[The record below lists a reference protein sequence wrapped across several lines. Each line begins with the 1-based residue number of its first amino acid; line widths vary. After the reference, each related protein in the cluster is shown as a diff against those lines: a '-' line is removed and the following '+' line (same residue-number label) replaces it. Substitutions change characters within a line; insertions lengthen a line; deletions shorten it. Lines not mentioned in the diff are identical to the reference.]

1 MVENLK
7 CWPIISQVHTYTYN
21 AAKVIANYLKPVCQN
36 EYNIGDTQSFPSM
49 LKQQTPLSLDE
60 EYVSYDVDS
69 LFRNL
74 PLDETMSYMI
84 NEIWNKIKL
93 LQICRK
99 KILKRLLIS

>member
-1 MVENLK
+1 
-7 CWPIISQVHTYTYN
+7 
-21 AAKVIANYLKPVCQN
+21 
-36 EYNIGDTQSFPSM
+36 M

-69 LFRNL
+69 LFTNL

-84 NEIWNKIKL
+84 NEIYKKIKL